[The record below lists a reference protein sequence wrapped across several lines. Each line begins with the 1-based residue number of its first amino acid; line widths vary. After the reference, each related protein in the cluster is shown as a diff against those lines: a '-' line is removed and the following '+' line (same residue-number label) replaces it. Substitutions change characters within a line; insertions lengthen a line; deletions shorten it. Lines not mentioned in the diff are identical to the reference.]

1 MDVPTGIPALASGS
15 AAGNRDLFRAFV
27 SISKALNLARPLPE
41 TLDLISEKVSRTMG
55 HKSCAVLLANRQ
67 TEELLIEGSFG
78 LGEKYVRALNTRL
91 KQKIDGD
98 SPESRSVTAQAFRT
112 GMPVYAPDI
121 TEDPRFAPWR
131 EAALAEGYNSIVAL
145 PLVFRNEVIG
155 VLNCYDAPREYTEDQ
170 VEALMVVAEQAAS
183 AVGITRLISYQRSTI
198 AQLNALNG
206 HVTAQHD
213 LMRRSEKTHETL
225 AALLLEGRSLDAM
238 TEALSD
244 LLNATVVLQDE
255 KLRVLS
261 SSGAEGHG
269 GLPTNTPGLPELN
282 EHGRAG
288 SLGPVPD
295 GPPVLV
301 APVDLGGYSRG
312 YLSTPLGDDSER
324 AFVLRTL
331 EQAAVVF
338 ALHAA
343 RRRAAQEAEDRIRG
357 GLLADLL
364 AARFRDGAEARE
376 RALHL
381 GLDFFRGSFQVIVVR
396 HEAPAGYLERRGVN
410 PRGADPL
417 RSRLLSLVRGFAE
430 RTEPPGLAGSD
441 GEDLVV
447 LVPSSGDARDGAERL
462 VRLVTED
469 LPDLRVRAAV
479 GAPCDE
485 PVDLADRYGEARSL
499 LDLAERLGTG
509 TRIVCYEDWKVYGL
523 LLRSN
528 ERGDLLGLAHR
539 VLDPLFSPEPDV
551 SGSLLATLRAYLE
564 NDLSPTRTAAALFVH
579 HNTVKYRLG
588 KISDLLSLDPR
599 SLDDV
604 LTIKISLM
612 VRSLD
617 PDGFDRHARTRG
629 AKAT

>member
-1 MDVPTGIPALASGS
+1 VETSAGIPALASGV
-15 AAGNRDLFRAFV
+15 AAGNRDLLRAFV

-55 HKSCAVLLANRQ
+55 HKSCAVLLANRE

-78 LGEKYVRALNTRL
+78 LGEEYVLALNTRL
-91 KQKIDGD
+91 KQKIGGDG
-98 SPESRSVTAQAFRT
+98 PESRSVTAQAFRT

-145 PLVFRNEVIG
+145 PLLFREEVIG

-183 AVGITRLISYQRSTI
+183 AVGIARLISSQRSTI
-198 AQLNALNG
+198 DQLSALNE

-213 LMRRSEKTHETL
+213 LMRRSEKTHEML
-225 AALLLEGRSLDAM
+225 AALLLEGGSLDSM
-238 TEALSD
+238 TAALSN
-244 LLNATVVLQDE
+244 LLDATVVLQDE
-255 KLRVLS
+255 RLRVLS
-261 SSGAEGHG
+261 SSGDGGHG
-269 GLPTNTPGLPELN
+269 GLPPNTRGLAKID

-288 SLGPVPD
+288 GLGPD

-301 APVDLGGYSRG
+301 APVDLGGPGRG
-312 YLSTPLGDDSER
+312 YLSTPLVGGPETT
-324 AFVLRTL
+324 FVLRTL

-338 ALHAA
+338 ALHGA
-343 RRRAAQEAEDRIRG
+343 RRRAAQEAEDGIRG
-357 GLLADLL
+357 DLLADLL

-376 RALHL
+376 RALYL
-381 GLDFFRGSFQVIVVR
+381 GLDFSRGPFRVIVVR
-396 HEAPAGYLERRGVN
+396 PETPDVHPEHGGPNARGSG
-410 PRGADPL
+410 PR
-417 RSRLLSLVRGFAE
+417 RSRLLWLVRGFAE

-447 LVPSSGDARDGAERL
+447 LLPSSEDGREGARRLLRLVDERL
-462 VRLVTED
+462 PGLQVRV
-469 LPDLRVRAAV
+469 AV
-479 GAPCDE
+479 GSPCED

-499 LDLAERLGTG
+499 LDLAGRLGTG
-509 TRIVCYEDWKVYGL
+509 TRVVCQEDWGVYGL
-523 LLRSN
+523 MLRGN
-528 ERGDLLGLAHR
+528 DRRDLLGLAHR
-539 VLDPLFSPEPDV
+539 VLDPLITLGPDA
-551 SGSLLATLRAYLE
+551 SRDLLATLHTHLE

-579 HNTVKYRLG
+579 PNTVKYRLG
-588 KISDLLSLDPR
+588 KVSDLLSLDPGN
-599 SLDDV
+599 LGDV

-617 PDGFDRHARTRG
+617 PDGFDRQALAEGG
-629 AKAT
+629 AS

>member
-1 MDVPTGIPALASGS
+1 MDVPAGTPGLASGI
-15 AAGNRDLFRAFV
+15 AAGNKDLLRAFV

-55 HKSCAVLLANRQ
+55 HKACAVLLANRE
-67 TEELLIEGSFG
+67 TEELLIEGCFG
-78 LGEKYVRALNTRL
+78 LGEEYVRALNTHL
-91 KQKIDGD
+91 KQKIGGD

-183 AVGITRLISYQRSTI
+183 AVGIARLISYQRSTI
-198 AQLNALNG
+198 AQLSELNE

-213 LMRRSEKTHETL
+213 LMRRSEQAHETL

-244 LLNATVVLQDE
+244 LLDAAVVLQDGQ
-255 KLRVLS
+255 LRVLS

-269 GLPTNTPGLPELN
+269 GLSETHGLSELDAN
-282 EHGRAG
+282 GRAG
-288 SLGPVPD
+288 SLGPGSE
-295 GPPVLV
+295 GPPMLV
-301 APVDLGGYSRG
+301 VPVDLGGHGRG
-312 YLSTPLGDDSER
+312 YLSTPLTQEAER
-324 AFVLRTL
+324 ALVLRTL

-357 GLLADLL
+357 DLLADLL
-364 AARFRDGAEARE
+364 AVRFRDGAEARE

-381 GLDFFRGSFQVIVVR
+381 GLDFSRVSFRVIVVR
-396 HEAPAGYLERRGVN
+396 HEAPAGYPERRGIN
-410 PRGADPL
+410 ARGAGPL
-417 RSRLLSLVRGFAE
+417 RARLLSLIRGFAE
-430 RTEPPGLAGSD
+430 GTGPPGLAGSD

-447 LVPSSGDARDGAERL
+447 LVPSSGDARDPAERL
-462 VRLVTED
+462 VRLVNED
-469 LPDLRVRAAV
+469 LPGLHVRAAV
-479 GAPCDE
+479 GTPCQE
-485 PVDLADRYGEARSL
+485 PVDLAESYGEARSL
-499 LDLAERLGTG
+499 LDLAERLGAG
-509 TRIVCYEDWKVYGL
+509 DQIVCHEDWKVYGL
-523 LLRSN
+523 MLRGN
-528 ERGDLLGLAHR
+528 RRGDLLGLAHR
-539 VLDPLFSPEPDV
+539 VLDPLLSAGPDA
-551 SGSLLATLRAYLE
+551 SRDLLATLRAYLE

-579 HNTVKYRLG
+579 PNTVKYRLG
-588 KISDLLSLDPR
+588 KVSDLLSLDPG

-617 PDGFDRHARTRG
+617 PEGFDRRALAEGG
-629 AKAT
+629 AS

>member
-1 MDVPTGIPALASGS
+1 MDVSAGTPDLASGS

-55 HKSCAVLLANRQ
+55 HKSCAVLLANRK

-78 LGEKYVRALNTRL
+78 LGEEYVLALNTRL
-91 KQKIDGD
+91 KQKIGGDG
-98 SPESRSVTAQAFRT
+98 PESRSVTAQAFRT

-145 PLVFRNEVIG
+145 PLLFREEVIG

-183 AVGITRLISYQRSTI
+183 AVGIARLISYQRSTI

-225 AALLLEGRSLDAM
+225 AALLLDGRSLDAM

-244 LLNATVVLQDE
+244 LLNATVILQDE

-269 GLPTNTPGLPELN
+269 GLPVNTPGLSELDAN
-282 EHGRAG
+282 GRAG
-288 SLGPVPD
+288 ILGPVTD

-301 APVDLGGYSRG
+301 APVDLGGHSRG
-312 YLSTPLGDDSER
+312 YLSTPLTDESER

-343 RRRAAQEAEDRIRG
+343 RQRAAQETEDRIRG

-364 AARFRDGAEARE
+364 AARFRDGTEARE

-381 GLDFFRGSFQVIVVR
+381 GLDFFRVSFRIIVVR
-396 HEAPAGYLERRGVN
+396 HEAPAGYLERRGLN
-410 PRGADPL
+410 ARGADPL

-430 RTEPPGLAGSD
+430 STEPPGLAGSD
-441 GEDLVV
+441 GGDLVV

-462 VRLVTED
+462 VRLVNED
-469 LPDLRVRAAV
+469 LPDLYVRAAV
-479 GAPCDE
+479 GAPCKE

-499 LDLAERLGTG
+499 LDLAERLGTE
-509 TRIVCYEDWKVYGL
+509 TRIVCHEDWKVYGL
-523 LLRSN
+523 MLRGN
-528 ERGDLLGLAHR
+528 DRRDLLGLAHR
-539 VLDPLFSPEPDV
+539 TLDPLLSPGPDA
-551 SGSLLATLRAYLE
+551 SRDLLATLRAYLE

-617 PDGFDRHARTRG
+617 PDGFDRRARTEG
-629 AKAT
+629 GEAT

>member
-1 MDVPTGIPALASGS
+1 MDASAGIPALASGV
-15 AAGNRDLFRAFV
+15 AAGNRDLLRAFV

-55 HKSCAVLLANRQ
+55 HKSCAVLLANRE
-67 TEELLIEGSFG
+67 TEDLLIEGSFG
-78 LGEKYVRALNTRL
+78 LGEEYVLALNTRL
-91 KQKIDGD
+91 KQKIGGDG
-98 SPESRSVTAQAFRT
+98 PESRSVTAQAFST

-145 PLVFRNEVIG
+145 PLLFRGEIIG

-183 AVGITRLISYQRSTI
+183 AVGIARLISSQRSTI
-198 AQLNALNG
+198 DQLSALNE

-225 AALLLEGRSLDAM
+225 AALLLGGGPLDSM
-238 TEALSD
+238 TEALAN
-244 LLNATVVLQDE
+244 LLNARVVLQDE
-255 KLRVLS
+255 GLRVLS
-261 SSGAEGHG
+261 SAGHGDHG
-269 GLPTNTPGLPELN
+269 GLPPGTRGLPEFD

-288 SLGPVPD
+288 DLGPD

-301 APVDLGGYSRG
+301 APVDLGGPGRG
-312 YLSTPLGDDSER
+312 YLSTPLMGGPEM

-343 RRRAAQEAEDRIRG
+343 RRRAAQEAEEGIRG
-357 GLLADLL
+357 DLLADLL

-376 RALHL
+376 RALYL
-381 GLDFFRGSFQVIVVR
+381 GLDFSRDPFRVILVRPGRKVPNAGNSGSR
-396 HEAPAGYLERRGVN
+396 
-410 PRGADPL
+410 
-417 RSRLLSLVRGFAE
+417 RSRLHSLVRGFAG
-430 RTEPPGLAGSD
+430 RTHPPGLAGSD

-447 LVPSSGDARDGAERL
+447 LLPSREEGREGARRL
-462 VRLVTED
+462 IRLIGET
-469 LPDLRVRAAV
+469 LPGQRVRVAV
-479 GAPCDE
+479 GAPCEDPAE
-485 PVDLADRYGEARSL
+485 LSDRYGEARSL
-499 LDLAERLGTG
+499 LDLAERLGAETP
-509 TRIVCYEDWKVYGL
+509 IICQEDWRVYGL
-523 LLRSN
+523 MLRGN
-528 ERGDLLGLAHR
+528 DRRDLLGLAHQ
-539 VLDPLFSPEPDV
+539 VLDPLLALGPDA
-551 SGSLLATLRAYLE
+551 SRDLLATLHSHLE

-579 HNTVKYRLG
+579 PNTVKYRLG
-588 KISDLLSLDPR
+588 KVAGLLSLDPG

-617 PDGFDRHARTRG
+617 PDGFDRRALTGHEAS
-629 AKAT
+629 